1 MVPSFFFFAF
11 KTLAITKGGIA
22 MKLVKLYD
30 CRGLPVVINADEI
43 ILIDERFRVD
53 EDTNIG
59 VRQSRILL
67 KGKLQVTVNMA
78 LDELMIE
85 LTK

>member
-1 MVPSFFFFAF
+1 
-11 KTLAITKGGIA
+11 

>member
-1 MVPSFFFFAF
+1 
-11 KTLAITKGGIA
+11 

-30 CRGLPVVINADEI
+30 HRGFPVVINSDEI
-43 ILIDERFRVD
+43 ILIDERFQVD

-67 KGKLQVTVNMA
+67 KGKLQVTVNMS
-78 LDELMIE
+78 LDELIIE

>member
-1 MVPSFFFFAF
+1 
-11 KTLAITKGGIA
+11 

-30 CRGLPVVINADEI
+30 HRDLPVVINADEI

>member
-1 MVPSFFFFAF
+1 
-11 KTLAITKGGIA
+11 

-30 CRGLPVVINADEI
+30 HRGFPVVINADEI
-43 ILIDERFRVD
+43 ILIDERFQVD

-59 VRQSRILL
+59 IRQSRILL
-67 KGKLQVTVNMA
+67 KGKLQVVVNRS
-78 LDELMIE
+78 LEELMIE